1 MDFIGRE
8 LELKLLENE
17 YQKSYSSFIAVY
29 GRRRIGKTELVN
41 HFIDSIKSSYFS
53 VTGAYNGGMKV
64 QLDNFANKLHLSF
77 GCDKPVLENWN
88 EAFLCLQK
96 EIENY
101 AKTKNAISSKAKF
114 IIFIDELPW
123 LAEMKN
129 NGFKSSLSLFWNDF
143 ISKRDDICFIVCGSA
158 TSWIIDNILEDKG
171 SLANRVTAI
180 IHLKAFDLA
189 ETKLF
194 LESQGHKHLSHKSIL
209 DIYIALG
216 GVAHYLKLL
225 NSKESFVQNIE
236 RLFFS
241 QNGVLRTE
249 YNHLFGSLF
258 KNHKAHEIIIKY
270 LSSTWSGMTLKS
282 LSQKK
287 GLQAG
292 SVLQKAL
299 RELEES
305 GFLVKRTKYNQKSRD
320 TLYSI
325 CDSFIFFFTKWVNQ
339 TAIVDLM
346 QNRDYFQ
353 KVFSSQ
359 SYKIWSGFAFENI
372 CHEHLFEIK
381 KALNIAGVISHS
393 YYWSE
398 KVEHRGRNGAQIDI
412 LLKRDDN
419 VINLIECKYYNKEF
433 SITKKYAAEL
443 QNKIDLFFE
452 STSYKGSVNI
462 VIVTV
467 YGIKRNEYYDELI
480 ADDITVNSFFIP

>member
-1 MDFIGRE
+1 MTFIGRE
-8 LELKLLENE
+8 VELKLLENE
-17 YQKSYSSFIAVY
+17 YQKKYSSFIAVY

-41 HFIDSIKSSYFS
+41 HFIDSKKSSYFS
-53 VTGAYNGGMKV
+53 VTGAYNGGLKL

-77 GCDKPVLENWN
+77 GCDTPVFEKWN
-88 EAFLCLQK
+88 DAFLCLQK

-101 AKTKNAISSKAKF
+101 AKKKKSMSVNAKF
-114 IIFIDELPW
+114 TIFIDELPW
-123 LAEMKN
+123 LAEMRN

-143 ISKRDDICFIVCGSA
+143 VSKRTDVCLIVCGSA

-180 IHLKAFDLA
+180 VHLKAFDLA

-194 LESQGHKHLSHKSIL
+194 LKSQGHKHLSDKSIL

-225 NSKESFVQNIE
+225 DPKESFVQNIQ

-249 YNHLFGSLF
+249 YNHLFRSLF

-270 LSSTWSGMTLKS
+270 LSSTWSGMTLKL
-282 LSQKK
+282 LSEKK

-305 GFLVKRTKYNQKSRD
+305 GFLVKRKRYNQKSRD

-325 CDSFIFFFTKWVNQ
+325 CDSFIFFFTKWVDQ

-346 QNRDYFQ
+346 QNRHYFQ
-353 KVFSSQ
+353 KIFSSQ
-359 SYKIWSGFAFENI
+359 SYKVWSGFSFENI
-372 CHEHLFEIK
+372 CHERLFEIK
-381 KALNIAGVISHS
+381 NALNIAGVISHS

-398 KVEHRGRNGAQIDI
+398 KIELRGKNGAQIDI

-433 SITKKYAAEL
+433 SITKKYANEL
-443 QNKIDLFFE
+443 QNKVDLFFE
-452 STSYKGSVNI
+452 STSYKGSVHI
-462 VIVTV
+462 VMVTV
-467 YGIKRNEYYDELI
+467 NGTKRNEYYDELI
-480 ADDITVNSFFIP
+480 TDDITVNNFFS